1 MKKIIMT
8 ENAPKALGPYSQ
20 AIMVGNTL
28 YVSGQIPFVPET
40 MTLVSEDIQ
49 AQTRQSIE
57 NIKAIVNEA
66 GGELS
71 DIVKVN
77 VFVKNIED
85 FDKINEVYAEYFS
98 EAKPARA
105 LVEVA
110 RLPRDVKI
118 DIEAIAVFSQY

>member
-1 MKKIIMT
+1 MKKINMT

-49 AQTRQSIE
+49 AQTRQSIK

-118 DIEAIAVFSQY
+118 EIEAIAVFSQ

>member
-1 MKKIIMT
+1 MKKIITT

-118 DIEAIAVFSQY
+118 EIEAIAVFSQ

>member
-1 MKKIIMT
+1 
-8 ENAPKALGPYSQ
+8 
-20 AIMVGNTL
+20 MVGNTL

-118 DIEAIAVFSQY
+118 EIEAIAVFSR

>member
-28 YVSGQIPFVPET
+28 YVSGQMPFVPET

-118 DIEAIAVFSQY
+118 EIEAIAVFSQ

>member
-1 MKKIIMT
+1 MKKIITT

-49 AQTRQSIE
+49 SQTRQSIE

-118 DIEAIAVFSQY
+118 EIEAIAVFSQ

>member
-71 DIVKVN
+71 DIVNVI

-118 DIEAIAVFSQY
+118 EIEAIAVFSQ

>member
-85 FDKINEVYAEYFS
+85 FDKINEVYAEYFN

-118 DIEAIAVFSQY
+118 EIEAIAVFSQ

>member
-1 MKKIIMT
+1 MKKIIMK

-118 DIEAIAVFSQY
+118 EIEAIAVFSQ

>member
-1 MKKIIMT
+1 
-8 ENAPKALGPYSQ
+8 
-20 AIMVGNTL
+20 
-28 YVSGQIPFVPET
+28 

-98 EAKPARA
+98 EANQLRA

-110 RLPRDVKI
+110 RF
-118 DIEAIAVFSQY
+118 A

>member
-28 YVSGQIPFVPET
+28 YVSGQIPIVPET

-118 DIEAIAVFSQY
+118 EIEAIAVFSQ

>member
-66 GGELS
+66 GGVLS
-71 DIVKVN
+71 DIVKVT

-118 DIEAIAVFSQY
+118 EIEAIAVFSQ

>member
-118 DIEAIAVFSQY
+118 AIEAIAVFSQ

>member
-8 ENAPKALGPYSQ
+8 ENAPKALWPYSQ

-118 DIEAIAVFSQY
+118 EIEAIAVFSQ

>member
-71 DIVKVN
+71 DIVKVY

-118 DIEAIAVFSQY
+118 EIEAIAVFSQ

>member
-1 MKKIIMT
+1 MKKIITT

-98 EAKPARA
+98 EAIPARA

-118 DIEAIAVFSQY
+118 EIEAIAVFSQ

>member
-20 AIMVGNTL
+20 AIMVWNTL

-118 DIEAIAVFSQY
+118 EIEAIAVFSQ

>member
-118 DIEAIAVFSQY
+118 EIEAIAVFFQ

>member
-28 YVSGQIPFVPET
+28 YVSGQIPFVSET

-118 DIEAIAVFSQY
+118 EIEAIAVFSQ

>member
-1 MKKIIMT
+1 MKKIITT
-8 ENAPKALGPYSQ
+8 ESAPKALGPYSQ

-71 DIVKVN
+71 DVVKVN
-77 VFVKNIED
+77 IFVKNIED
-85 FDKINEVYAEYFS
+85 FDKINEVYAEYFN

-118 DIEAIAVFSQY
+118 EIEAIAVFSQ

>member
-118 DIEAIAVFSQY
+118 EIEAIAVFEK

>member
-1 MKKIIMT
+1 MKKIITT

-20 AIMVGNTL
+20 EIKVWNTL

-118 DIEAIAVFSQY
+118 EIEAIAVFSQ

>member
-8 ENAPKALGPYSQ
+8 ENEPKALGPYSQ

-77 VFVKNIED
+77 VCVKNIED

-118 DIEAIAVFSQY
+118 EIEAIAVFSQ

>member
-71 DIVKVN
+71 DVVKVN

-85 FDKINEVYAEYFS
+85 FDKINEVYTEYFN

-118 DIEAIAVFSQY
+118 EIEAIAVFSQ

>member
-1 MKKIIMT
+1 MKKIITT

-20 AIMVGNTL
+20 AIMVGKTL

-118 DIEAIAVFSQY
+118 EIEAIAVFSR

>member
-8 ENAPKALGPYSQ
+8 ANAPKALGPYSQ

-71 DIVKVN
+71 DVVKVN

-85 FDKINEVYAEYFS
+85 FDKINEVYTEYFN

-118 DIEAIAVFSQY
+118 EIEAIAVFSQ

>member
-40 MTLVSEDIQ
+40 MTLVLVDMQ

-57 NIKAIVNEA
+57 NIKAIVKEA

-71 DIVKVN
+71 DMVRVN
-77 VFVKNIED
+77 VFDKNKED
-85 FDKINEVYAEYFS
+85 CDKINEGYAEYVS

-118 DIEAIAVFSQY
+118 EIEAIAVFSQ

>member
-1 MKKIIMT
+1 MKKIITT

-118 DIEAIAVFSQY
+118 EIEAIAVFSR

>member
-1 MKKIIMT
+1 MKKIITT

-49 AQTRQSIE
+49 AQTIQSIE

-118 DIEAIAVFSQY
+118 EIEAIAVFSR

>member
-71 DIVKVN
+71 DVVKVN
-77 VFVKNIED
+77 IFVKNIED
-85 FDKINEVYAEYFS
+85 FDKINEVYAEYFN

-118 DIEAIAVFSQY
+118 EIEAIAVFSQ

>member
-71 DIVKVN
+71 DIVIVN

-118 DIEAIAVFSQY
+118 EIEAIAVFSQ

>member
-8 ENAPKALGPYSQ
+8 ENAPKALGPYSL

-118 DIEAIAVFSQY
+118 EIEAIAVFSQ